1 MAVPVDP
8 RTTSRAQAF
17 ALWMQA
23 PMPMVT
29 LFKTLDVT
37 RLTRAARR
45 RGWKLNMLL
54 CWCIGRAAAQ
64 VKEFYL
70 LPVGEQLMQ
79 YEKLAVNVVV
89 ALPDGSIQTCDVPV
103 CASLEQFA
111 ADYDRL
117 TAQVRDSGQPWEA
130 GEEYMVIGTSA
141 LPQCEIDGAV
151 NIYAGVYNN
160 PFLIWGRVR
169 RHWWKSTLPVSFQF
183 HHTQMDG
190 GEAAQ
195 FLAELQCQIDGLR

>member
-29 LFKTLDVT
+29 LLKTLDVT
-37 RLTRAARR
+37 RLVRAARR

-79 YEKLAVNVVV
+79 WWRWGTGPSRPA
-89 ALPDGSIQTCDVPV
+89 TCR
-103 CASLEQFA
+103 CAS
-111 ADYDRL
+111 RWNSSRRNT
-117 TAQVRDSGQPWEA
+117 TA
-130 GEEYMVIGTSA
+130 
-141 LPQCEIDGAV
+141 
-151 NIYAGVYNN
+151 
-160 PFLIWGRVR
+160 
-169 RHWWKSTLPVSFQF
+169 
-183 HHTQMDG
+183 
-190 GEAAQ
+190 
-195 FLAELQCQIDGLR
+195 

>member
-37 RLTRAARR
+37 RLVRAARR

-89 ALPDGSIQTCDVPV
+89 ALGDGSIQTCDLPV
-103 CASLEQFA
+103 CEPLEQFA
-111 ADYDRL
+111 AEYDRL
-117 TAQVRDSGQPWEA
+117 TAKVRDSGQPWEA

-169 RHWWKSTLPVSFQF
+169 RHWGKSTLPVSFQF

-195 FLAELQCQIDGLR
+195 FLAELQRRIDGLR